1 MSMIIALPT
10 GAKVFNWLF
19 TMYGGRVRYSVPVL
33 WSLGFMITFV
43 IGGMTG
49 VLQAV
54 PPADFQLHN
63 SVFLIAHFHN
73 VIIGGVV
80 FGVMAGYNYWFPKA
94 FGFRLDERWGKAAF
108 WCWFV
113 GFYLA
118 FMPLYLLGLMGM
130 TRRMQHY
137 ADLSW
142 QPWLQL
148 AMVGTVVILAG
159 IVCQVVQLVASIR
172 NREKLRVTGDP
183 WNGRTLEWATASPP
197 PAWNF
202 AVQPRVSGRD
212 ALWSSKQRA
221 LATKDESPARVYEP
235 IEMPRN
241 SATGFVTAF
250 FAVVVGFA
258 MIWHIW
264 WMAGLGVL
272 GAFVTLLA
280 FAFRRRIEIEVPAEQ
295 IARFDRAHQAGAA
308 A

>member
-1 MSMIIALPT
+1 
-10 GAKVFNWLF
+10 
-19 TMYGGRVRYSVPVL
+19 
-33 WSLGFMITFV
+33 MITFV

-63 SVFLIAHFHN
+63 SVFLVAHFHN

-94 FGFRLDERWGKAAF
+94 FGFKLDERWGKAAF
-108 WCWFV
+108 WCWFI

-137 ADLSW
+137 ADPAW
-142 QPWLQL
+142 QPWLL
-148 AMVGTVVILAG
+148 VAMVGTVIILGG
-159 IVCQVVQLVASIR
+159 IACQIVQLVVSIR
-172 NREKLRVTGDP
+172 ARDRLRVTADP
-183 WNGRTLEWATASPP
+183 WNGRTLEWATTSPP

-202 AVQPRVSGRD
+202 AVQPRVSGKD
-212 ALWSSKQRA
+212 ALWSSKQQA
-221 LATKDESPARVYEP
+221 LARRDEAPPARVYEP
-235 IEMPRN
+235 IEMPKN

-250 FAVVVGFA
+250 FAVVIGFA

-264 WMAGLGVL
+264 WMAGLGL
-272 GAFVTLLA
+272 FGAFVTLLA
-280 FAFRRRIEIEVPAEQ
+280 FAFRRRSEIEVPAEQ
-295 IARFDRAHQAGAA
+295 IARLDRANQAGAA